1 MAEVWV
7 ISLRLP
13 GLPAV
18 FTFLR
23 MMKIPG
29 ARYTKQN
36 FQDVRSLRRL
46 ALETFSLLRYFGSFR
61 LVFLRLRRIVEET
74 RTRSQREHT
83 HTHTHTHTNKQ
94 HTTLSRQ
101 ILAHI
106 LLFHLGWKMTLF
118 LLGQDSIASRC
129 LDRSLFSRLV
139 YINSLYSLGH
149 SLNTNDASSLLLG
162 MKNGAQLV
170 DSRSS

>member
-83 HTHTHTHTNKQ
+83 HTHTHTHTQTNNIQ
-94 HTTLSRQ
+94 LSR
-101 ILAHI
+101 A
-106 LLFHLGWKMTLF
+106 
-118 LLGQDSIASRC
+118 R
-129 LDRSLFSRLV
+129 
-139 YINSLYSLGH
+139 
-149 SLNTNDASSLLLG
+149 SSLTFCYFTWVGKWRCSCSVRIQSRVVVSIGLYFLG
-162 MKNGAQLV
+162 SFTLIPFT
-170 DSRSS
+170 RSATR

>member
-83 HTHTHTHTNKQ
+83 HTHTHTHKQ
-94 HTTLSRQ
+94 TTYYSLAPDPRSHFVISLGLENDAVLARSGFNRESLSRSV
-101 ILAHI
+101 
-106 LLFHLGWKMTLF
+106 
-118 LLGQDSIASRC
+118 SI
-129 LDRSLFSRLV
+129 FSARL
-139 YINSLYSLGH
+139 H
-149 SLNTNDASSLLLG
+149 
-162 MKNGAQLV
+162 
-170 DSRSS
+170 